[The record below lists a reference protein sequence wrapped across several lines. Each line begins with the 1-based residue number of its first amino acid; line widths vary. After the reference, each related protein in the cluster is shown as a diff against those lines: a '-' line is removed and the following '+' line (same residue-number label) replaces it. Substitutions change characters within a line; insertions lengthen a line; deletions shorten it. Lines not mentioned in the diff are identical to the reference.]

1 MLALLVKRICKEY
14 MENNKPDPEKLLEA
28 ALTAPKY
35 PELSPYFKVVMAL
48 RQRDLSWRNMA
59 DWFARQGVKVSHTTL
74 RDFYK
79 DEVMTRPEP
88 VMDQLWDEIND
99 KSEGMMLSGNPFD
112 EEDNNEA

>member
-1 MLALLVKRICKEY
+1 
-14 MENNKPDPEKLLEA
+14 MEINKPNPEKLLEA

-59 DWFARQGVKVSHTTL
+59 DWFDRQDIKVSHTTL

-79 DEVMTRPEP
+79 DEVMRRPEP

-99 KSEGMMLSGNPFD
+99 KSQGMMLSGNPFE